1 MESPSASHDRALGA
15 VIRQPGMTLIAWS
28 RMNHCRSHR
37 WPILVLLAGV
47 VPALSAQQP
56 TEPRAEADRTTAQP
70 SAQPDTQDTRVKA
83 PAAAA
88 EAAAVPVTAPEP
100 TPAPPA
106 VQAFELL
113 GEAVQPGTWR
123 QLAWSASYHFGE
135 LGGATP
141 VLVSHGAEPGP
152 VLCLTGAVHGDELN
166 GIEIIRRVVHSLD
179 PKGLSGT
186 VIGVPIVNLA
196 GFQRNS
202 RYLPDRRDLNRYF
215 PGSPTGSLA
224 SRVAHSFFTQI
235 IERCDRLADLHT
247 GSFHRTN
254 LPQLRADLSNPAVV
268 ELSRGFGG
276 IAVLQTQGAKG
287 TLRRA
292 AVDAGIP
299 AVTLEAGEPVRLQ
312 PQQVDQGVRG
322 IETLMHKLGMI
333 NRQRNWP
340 NPQPVFYESYWVRSD
355 HGGILLTQVDV
366 GDVVREGT
374 VLGTVTDP
382 ITNVRHE
389 VLSPYRGRI
398 LGMALNQVVM
408 PGFAA
413 FRVGIQTTEEAVQE
427 EAATA
432 ADTQPVPAQEARD
445 DTSEIERPPPER
457 AEEMPP
463 RIEGDDAPE
472 EESGEGDPAAPE
484 RAVETDDAPAAVAA
498 PPEP

>member
-1 MESPSASHDRALGA
+1 MSNCISTRWPLLALIAGFCPVVFAQEAVDDSAVNSPSP
-15 VIRQPGMTLIAWS
+15 Q
-28 RMNHCRSHR
+28 
-37 WPILVLLAGV
+37 LVSE
-47 VPALSAQQP
+47 PAP
-56 TEPRAEADRTTAQP
+56 PP
-70 SAQPDTQDTRVKA
+70 
-83 PAAAA
+83 PAAATQSDGA
-88 EAAAVPVTAPEP
+88 TADAGADTTGVSTAQATPTESAPEP
-100 TPAPPA
+100 VG
-106 VQAFELL
+106 VQPFALL
-113 GEAVQPGTWR
+113 GESVQPGTWR

-254 LPQLRADLSNPAVV
+254 LPQLRADLSKPAVV

-299 AVTLEAGEPVRLQ
+299 AVTLEAGEPLRLQ

-322 IETLMHKLGMI
+322 IETLMHRLGMI
-333 NRQRNWP
+333 DRHRNWP
-340 NPQPVFYESYWVRSD
+340 DPQPVFYESYWVRSD

-366 GDVVREGT
+366 GDVVREGS

-389 VLSPYRGRI
+389 VLSPYRGRV

-427 EAATA
+427 EAANSA
-432 ADTQPVPAQEARD
+432 AAVPEPSSEPRD
-445 DTSEIERPPPER
+445 DVSEIERPPPER

-472 EESGEGDPAAPE
+472 EESGEGDPDAPE
-484 RAVETDDAPAAVAA
+484 QADNGAEPAADTPPADAPASAA
-498 PPEP
+498 PAPSTTP

>member
-1 MESPSASHDRALGA
+1 MSNCISTRWPLLALIAGFCPVVFAQEAVDDSAVNSPSP
-15 VIRQPGMTLIAWS
+15 Q
-28 RMNHCRSHR
+28 
-37 WPILVLLAGV
+37 LVSE
-47 VPALSAQQP
+47 PAP
-56 TEPRAEADRTTAQP
+56 PP
-70 SAQPDTQDTRVKA
+70 
-83 PAAAA
+83 PAAATQSDGA
-88 EAAAVPVTAPEP
+88 TADAGADTTGVSTAQATPTESAPEP
-100 TPAPPA
+100 VG
-106 VQAFELL
+106 VQPFALL
-113 GEAVQPGTWR
+113 GESVQPGTWR

-254 LPQLRADLSNPAVV
+254 LPQLRADLSKPAVV

-299 AVTLEAGEPVRLQ
+299 AVTLEAGEPLRLQ

-322 IETLMHKLGMI
+322 IETLMHRLGMI
-333 NRQRNWP
+333 DRHRNWP
-340 NPQPVFYESYWVRSD
+340 DPQPVFYESYWVRSD

-366 GDVVREGT
+366 GDVVREGS

-389 VLSPYRGRI
+389 VLSPYRGRV

-427 EAATA
+427 EAASSA
-432 ADTQPVPAQEARD
+432 AAVPEPSSEPRD
-445 DTSEIERPPPER
+445 DVSEIERPPPER

-472 EESGEGDPAAPE
+472 EESGEGDPDAPE
-484 RAVETDDAPAAVAA
+484 RADNGAEPAADTPPADAPASAA
-498 PPEP
+498 PAPSTTP

>member
-1 MESPSASHDRALGA
+1 MSNCISTRWPLLALIAGFCPVVFAQEAVDDSAVNSPSP
-15 VIRQPGMTLIAWS
+15 Q
-28 RMNHCRSHR
+28 
-37 WPILVLLAGV
+37 LVSE
-47 VPALSAQQP
+47 PAP
-56 TEPRAEADRTTAQP
+56 PP
-70 SAQPDTQDTRVKA
+70 
-83 PAAAA
+83 PAAATQSDGA
-88 EAAAVPVTAPEP
+88 TADAGADTTGVSTAQATPTESAPEP
-100 TPAPPA
+100 VG
-106 VQAFELL
+106 VQPFALL
-113 GEAVQPGTWR
+113 GESVQPGTWR

-254 LPQLRADLSNPAVV
+254 LPQLRADLSKPAVV

-299 AVTLEAGEPVRLQ
+299 AVTLEAGEPLRLQ

-322 IETLMHKLGMI
+322 IETLMHRLGMI
-333 NRQRNWP
+333 DRHRNWP
-340 NPQPVFYESYWVRSD
+340 DPQPVFYESYWVRSD

-366 GDVVREGT
+366 GDVVREGS

-389 VLSPYRGRI
+389 VLSPYRGRV

-427 EAATA
+427 EAANSA
-432 ADTQPVPAQEARD
+432 AAVPEPSSEPRD
-445 DTSEIERPPPER
+445 DVSEIERPPPER

-472 EESGEGDPAAPE
+472 EESGEGDPDTPEQADNGAEPAADTPP
-484 RAVETDDAPAAVAA
+484 ADAPASAA
-498 PPEP
+498 PAPSTTP

>member
-1 MESPSASHDRALGA
+1 MSNCISTRWPLLALIAGFCPVVFAQEAVDDSAVNSPSPQLASE
-15 VIRQPGMTLIAWS
+15 
-28 RMNHCRSHR
+28 
-37 WPILVLLAGV
+37 
-47 VPALSAQQP
+47 PAPLP
-56 TEPRAEADRTTAQP
+56 
-70 SAQPDTQDTRVKA
+70 
-83 PAAAA
+83 PAAATQSDGA
-88 EAAAVPVTAPEP
+88 TADAGADTTGASTEQATPTESAPEP
-100 TPAPPA
+100 VG
-106 VQAFELL
+106 VQPFALL
-113 GEAVQPGTWR
+113 GESVQPGTWR

-254 LPQLRADLSNPAVV
+254 LPQLRADLSKPAVV

-299 AVTLEAGEPVRLQ
+299 AVTLEAGEPLRLQ

-322 IETLMHKLGMI
+322 IETLMHRLGMI
-333 NRQRNWP
+333 DRHRNWP
-340 NPQPVFYESYWVRSD
+340 DPQPVFYESYWVRSD

-366 GDVVREGT
+366 GDVVREGS

-389 VLSPYRGRI
+389 VLSPYRGRV

-427 EAATA
+427 EAANSA
-432 ADTQPVPAQEARD
+432 AAVPEPSSEPRD
-445 DTSEIERPPPER
+445 DVSEIERPPPER

-472 EESGEGDPAAPE
+472 EESGEGDPDTPEQADNGAEPAADTPP
-484 RAVETDDAPAAVAA
+484 ADAPASAA
-498 PPEP
+498 PAPSTTP

>member
-1 MESPSASHDRALGA
+1 MSNCISTCWPLLALIAGFCPVVFAQEVVDDSAVNSPSP
-15 VIRQPGMTLIAWS
+15 Q
-28 RMNHCRSHR
+28 
-37 WPILVLLAGV
+37 LVSE
-47 VPALSAQQP
+47 PAP
-56 TEPRAEADRTTAQP
+56 PP
-70 SAQPDTQDTRVKA
+70 
-83 PAAAA
+83 PAAATQSDGA
-88 EAAAVPVTAPEP
+88 TADAGTDTTGASTEQATPPESAPEP
-100 TPAPPA
+100 VG
-106 VQAFELL
+106 VQPFALL
-113 GEAVQPGTWR
+113 GESVQPGTWR

-254 LPQLRADLSNPAVV
+254 LPQLRADLSKPAVV

-299 AVTLEAGEPVRLQ
+299 AVTLEAGEPLRLQ

-322 IETLMHKLGMI
+322 IETLMHRLGMI
-333 NRQRNWP
+333 DRHRNWP
-340 NPQPVFYESYWVRSD
+340 DPQPVFYESYWVRSD

-366 GDVVREGT
+366 GDVVREGS

-389 VLSPYRGRI
+389 VLSPYRGRV

-427 EAATA
+427 EAANSA
-432 ADTQPVPAQEARD
+432 AAVPEPSSEPRD
-445 DTSEIERPPPER
+445 DVSEIERPPPER

-472 EESGEGDPAAPE
+472 EESGEGDPDAPE
-484 RAVETDDAPAAVAA
+484 QADNGADPAADTPPADAPASAA
-498 PPEP
+498 PAPSTTP

>member
-1 MESPSASHDRALGA
+1 MSNCISTRWPLLALIAGFCPVVFAQEAVDDSAVNSPSP
-15 VIRQPGMTLIAWS
+15 Q
-28 RMNHCRSHR
+28 
-37 WPILVLLAGV
+37 LVSE
-47 VPALSAQQP
+47 PAP
-56 TEPRAEADRTTAQP
+56 PP
-70 SAQPDTQDTRVKA
+70 
-83 PAAAA
+83 PAAATQSDGA
-88 EAAAVPVTAPEP
+88 TADAGADTTGVSTAQATPTESAPEP
-100 TPAPPA
+100 VG
-106 VQAFELL
+106 VQPFALL
-113 GEAVQPGTWR
+113 GESVQPGTWR

-254 LPQLRADLSNPAVV
+254 LPQLRADLSKPAVV

-299 AVTLEAGEPVRLQ
+299 AVTLEAGEPLRLQ

-322 IETLMHKLGMI
+322 IETLMHRLGMI
-333 NRQRNWP
+333 DRHRNWP
-340 NPQPVFYESYWVRSD
+340 DPQP
-355 HGGILLTQVDV
+355 
-366 GDVVREGT
+366 
-374 VLGTVTDP
+374 
-382 ITNVRHE
+382 
-389 VLSPYRGRI
+389 
-398 LGMALNQVVM
+398 
-408 PGFAA
+408 
-413 FRVGIQTTEEAVQE
+413 
-427 EAATA
+427 
-432 ADTQPVPAQEARD
+432 
-445 DTSEIERPPPER
+445 
-457 AEEMPP
+457 
-463 RIEGDDAPE
+463 
-472 EESGEGDPAAPE
+472 
-484 RAVETDDAPAAVAA
+484 
-498 PPEP
+498 

>member
-1 MESPSASHDRALGA
+1 MSNCISTRWPLLALIAGFCPVVFAQEAVDDSAVNSPSPQLASE
-15 VIRQPGMTLIAWS
+15 
-28 RMNHCRSHR
+28 
-37 WPILVLLAGV
+37 
-47 VPALSAQQP
+47 PAPLP
-56 TEPRAEADRTTAQP
+56 
-70 SAQPDTQDTRVKA
+70 
-83 PAAAA
+83 PAAATQSDGA
-88 EAAAVPVTAPEP
+88 TADAGADTTGASTEQATPTESAPEP
-100 TPAPPA
+100 VG
-106 VQAFELL
+106 VQPFALL
-113 GEAVQPGTWR
+113 GESVQPGTWR

-254 LPQLRADLSNPAVV
+254 LPQLRADLSKPAVV

-299 AVTLEAGEPVRLQ
+299 AVTLEAGEPLRLQ

-322 IETLMHKLGMI
+322 IETLMHRLGMI
-333 NRQRNWP
+333 DRHRNWP
-340 NPQPVFYESYWVRSD
+340 DPQPVFYESYWVRSD

-366 GDVVREGT
+366 GDVVREGS

-389 VLSPYRGRI
+389 VLSPYRGRV

-427 EAATA
+427 EAANSA
-432 ADTQPVPAQEARD
+432 AAVPEPSSEPRD
-445 DTSEIERPPPER
+445 DVSEIERPPPER

-472 EESGEGDPAAPE
+472 EESGEGDPDAPE
-484 RAVETDDAPAAVAA
+484 QADNGAEPAADTPPADAPASAA
-498 PPEP
+498 PAPSTTP